1 MKSVKEVMKEFEEN
15 NPEQLKL
22 FLTKLNELVDD
33 FHHNIYL
40 LDGVFEGIELI
51 DKTIKKQLNKE

>member
-1 MKSVKEVMKEFEEN
+1 MKSEFSEN
-15 NPEQLKL
+15 NPKQLKE

-33 FHHNIYL
+33 YHHNIYL

-51 DKTIKKQLNKE
+51 DKAIKKQLTEE

>member
-1 MKSVKEVMKEFEEN
+1 MKSEFSEN
-15 NPEQLKL
+15 NPVQLKE

-33 FHHNIYL
+33 YHHNIYL

-51 DKTIKKQLNKE
+51 EKTIKKKLTEE

>member
-1 MKSVKEVMKEFEEN
+1 MKSEFSEN
-15 NPEQLKL
+15 NPVQLNE

-33 FHHNIYL
+33 YHHNIYL

-51 DKTIKKQLNKE
+51 EKTIKKQLTEE